1 MLSPRLTTCV
11 ECSLIPV
18 LLDNIDCKLAE
29 MANNLYNNVVF
40 MLNQPVQGNAIID
53 LLNYRR
59 ILTFKYCNPDYAGCF
74 TVPMIASKVK
84 ILTAGCKHQPCL
96 PCMDPITTTTT
107 SSTSTTTTT
116 AAPTYFYYTANLY
129 ECPNCNNIIG
139 TDVVIKSLNVLGIG
153 DWITWVS
160 AGTTFTFNVTGLSG
174 PNYMATLVDGSE
186 VSITCDCPA

>member
-96 PCMDPITTTTT
+96 PCMDPVTTTT
-107 SSTSTTTTT
+107 SSSSTTTTT
-116 AAPTYFYYTANLY
+116 TTVPYFYYVANRY
-129 ECPNCNNIIG
+129 QCPNCNVPIG
-139 TDVVIKSLNVLGIG
+139 VNVVIKSLSVLGIG
-153 DWITWVS
+153 DWVPLVVSGITYK
-160 AGTTFTFNVTGLSG
+160 FNILGLSG
-174 PNYMATLVDGSE
+174 PNYMATLVFGNDIST
-186 VSITCDCPA
+186 TCDCPS